1 MMLSQS
7 NGPTVAQFWCSTGKC
22 SESKVVFCCF
32 LGRRSIYED
41 ETWRKTA
48 DDALEGSEVFVP
60 EGTEGCAIHEA
71 VQKRQAFVVNTL
83 FNR

>member
-1 MMLSQS
+1 MLSQG
-7 NGPTVAQFWCSTGKC
+7 NEQTVQQFGRSMGKC
-22 SESKVVFCCF
+22 SDSKSFFLCF
-32 LGRRSIYED
+32 LGRHWGCENEIW
-41 ETWRKTA
+41 WRTA